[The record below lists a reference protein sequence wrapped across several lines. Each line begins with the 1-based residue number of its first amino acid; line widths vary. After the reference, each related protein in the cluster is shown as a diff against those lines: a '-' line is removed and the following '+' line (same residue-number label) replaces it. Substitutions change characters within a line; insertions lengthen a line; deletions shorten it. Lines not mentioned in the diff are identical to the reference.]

1 MQMHE
6 YACISQKQTSFCVTQ
21 SIIVH
26 FFKHLRQIIELALI

>member
-1 MQMHE
+1 MHG

-26 FFKHLRQIIELALI
+26 FFKHLRKIIKLTLI

>member
-1 MQMHE
+1 MHG
-6 YACISQKQTSFCVTQ
+6 YVCILQKQTSFCVTQ